1 MKSKI
6 FLSIV
11 LCFSGFCLMNVSG
24 QDYKSDSAWKH
35 SRKNIV
41 RYNISSALLYG
52 FDKGVILG
60 YERVLKPNQSISF
73 NIGTVALPKLT
84 SIGSDSI
91 TFNKDVKNSGFNA
104 SLDYR
109 FYLGKINKYN
119 APRGVYIGPWYSYN
133 RFTRDNTWNLIR
145 SSGSPKNITANTDF
159 NVHSFGVDL
168 GYQFIF
174 WDRLA
179 VDLVMIGPGMGLYNV
194 NAKFD
199 TNLTTEEREQL
210 QQLLTDAL
218 ENKFPGMNFVFNDK
232 TLDANGALNVTSLGY
247 RYIIHIGFRF

>member
-1 MKSKI
+1 MKRNI
-6 FLSIV
+6 ILSI
-11 LCFSGFCLMNVSG
+11 LFCLAGFFMMDVYG

-35 SRKNIV
+35 SRKNII

-60 YERVLKPNQSISF
+60 YERMLKPNQSISF

-84 SIGSDSI
+84 TIGTDSV
-91 TFNKDVKNSGFNA
+91 TFNNDVKNSGFNT

-109 FYLGKINKYN
+109 FYLGKLNKFN
-119 APRGVYIGPWYSYN
+119 GPRGVYLGPWYSYN
-133 RFTRDNTWNLIR
+133 RFNRENTWDLIQ
-145 SSGSPKNITANTDF
+145 SSGGTKNITANTDF
-159 NVHSFGVDL
+159 NIHSFGIEL

-179 VDLVMIGPGMGLYNV
+179 VDLVMIGPGMGLYKV

-199 TNLTTEEREQL
+199 SNLTTAEREQL
-210 QQLLTDAL
+210 QQALTDAL
-218 ENKFPGMNFVFNDK
+218 ENKFPGMDFVFDGK
-232 TLDANGALNVTSLGY
+232 ELDANGALNVTSLGY

>member
-1 MKSKI
+1 MKSRI
-6 FLSIV
+6 YVSLFFSIS
-11 LCFSGFCLMNVSG
+11 CFCIMNASG

-84 SIGSDSI
+84 TIGTDSVQ
-91 TFNKDVKNSGFNA
+91 FSKDVKNSGFNT

-109 FYLGKINKYN
+109 FYLGKLNKFD
-119 APRGVYIGPWYSYN
+119 APRGVYIGPWYSFN
-133 RFTRDNTWNLIR
+133 RFSRENNWNLLKG
-145 SSGSPKNITANTDF
+145 SGSPKMVTANTDF
-159 NVHSFGVDL
+159 NIHSFGFEL
-168 GYQFIF
+168 GYQFVF
-174 WDRLA
+174 WDRMTL
-179 VDLVMIGPGMGLYNV
+179 DLVMIGPGLGLYKV

-199 TNLTTEEREQL
+199 SNLTTQEREQL
-210 QQLLTDAL
+210 QQALTDAL
-218 ENKFPGMNFVFNDK
+218 ENKFPGMNFVFDNK
-232 TLDANGALNVTSLGY
+232 ALDANGALNVTSMGY